1 MKLEPLC
8 RRTMQ
13 PWAYSHKLDYQIIKV
28 INKIA
33 QIAISLSSIYS
44 CIFIGIILWFLRI
57 TSLAQIHK
65 VLTPGDRALGQD
77 ILWVECGWLGS
88 CTFL

>member
-1 MKLEPLC
+1 MKLEPLN
-8 RRTMQ
+8 RHTIQ
-13 PWAYSHKLDYQIIKV
+13 PQAHSHKLDYQIIIV

-44 CIFIGIILWFLRI
+44 CIFIGIILWFLQI
-57 TSLAQIHK
+57 TSLAQIPN

-77 ILWVECGWLGS
+77 VLWIECGWLGS
-88 CTFL
+88 STFS